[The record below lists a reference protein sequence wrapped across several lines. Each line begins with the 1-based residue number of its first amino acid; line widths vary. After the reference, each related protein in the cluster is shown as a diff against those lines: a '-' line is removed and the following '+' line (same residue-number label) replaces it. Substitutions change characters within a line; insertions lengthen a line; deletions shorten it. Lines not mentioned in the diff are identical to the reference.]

1 MAPSSE
7 DELAS
12 LDGAM
17 AATRGRDQKQKQQTK
32 KKQTKKKL
40 LKLEEEAGT

>member
-1 MAPSSE
+1 
-7 DELAS
+7 
-12 LDGAM
+12 M